1 MYIIY
6 FNVYYIIYFNYIV
19 KILTLLEIRRY
30 KRKPVLIMNLI
41 KQLLDFQTAAEI
53 PKVLCKLLFFFL
65 SLFISS
71 AAFFSPPFFPLLT
84 V

>member
-41 KQLLDFQTAAEI
+41 KQLLDFQTAAEM
-53 PKVLCKLLFFFL
+53 PKVLCN
-65 SLFISS
+65 
-71 AAFFSPPFFPLLT
+71 
-84 V
+84 

>member
-41 KQLLDFQTAAEI
+41 KQLLDFQTAAEM
-53 PKVLCKLLFFFL
+53 PKVLC
-65 SLFISS
+65 
-71 AAFFSPPFFPLLT
+71 
-84 V
+84 